1 MLTHNRKTLATTIGT
16 LFAGLSLGT
25 CAQAATWSD
34 TYLGYKFG
42 SSFSEPFNP
51 NDIKKNVITFGHA
64 SGYKYGS
71 NFVNIDYLMS
81 DKTDPAFAGAN
92 HGAREVYAIY
102 RHTLDVGALTG
113 APIKFGPVKG
123 LGVTAGFDVN
133 TKTDKGYNSKKQM
146 LVAGPTLFID
156 VPAGFLSVSLLQ
168 LWESNA
174 PSGYSEATKE
184 YFTKPRMNYDPH
196 PMLSA
201 AWGVPVANLWFKGV
215 ANFIASKGK
224 SEFNA
229 PTKPETFIDVS
240 LMYDMAPV
248 LGTAKSAAQVGVGYN
263 YWRNKFGNDAS
274 GPAGSGATATTPNLK
289 FEYHF

>member
-1 MLTHNRKTLATTIGT
+1 MNTSSRKTLFRASSV
-16 LFAGLSLGT
+16 LVAGLAMASH
-25 CAQAATWSD
+25 AQAATWSD

-42 SSFSEPFNP
+42 DRFSEPFNTK
-51 NDIKKNVITFGHA
+51 DINKNVLTFGHA

-81 DKTDPAFAGAN
+81 DKNDPAFAGAN

-102 RHTLDVGALTG
+102 RHTLDFGALTG
-113 APIKFGPVKG
+113 SPIKFGPVKG
-123 LGVTAGFDVN
+123 VGFTAGFDVN
-133 TKTDKGYNSKKQM
+133 TKNDAGYNSKKQM

-156 VPAGFLSVSLLQ
+156 VPAGFLNLSLLQ

-174 PSGYSEATKE
+174 PYSTFSKTGVAR
-184 YFTKPRMNYDPH
+184 YSYDPH

-201 AWGVPVANLWFKGV
+201 AWGVPVSGLWFKGV
-215 ANFIASKGK
+215 ANFIAEKGK
-224 SEFNA
+224 SEFGA
-229 PTKPETFIDVS
+229 ATKPETFIDVS

-248 LGTAKSAAQVGVGYN
+248 LGTPKSAVQVGVGYN

-274 GPAGSGATATTPNLK
+274 GPAGPGAIATTPNVK